1 MFWEFRWWAQFW
13 QKNTF
18 FKQVELSQEM
28 INLKQAEAEKRRS
41 AVIIFLKNWRNEML
55 NTTNLAMWTISILS
69 VYVFFQFINQR
80 AKSARASSAARMR
93 STPSAGRVYTVTFLF
108 HLFDAGP
115 TVASIQCRRYINSES
130 IFVVSIS
137 TYSIGLFAD
146 LWIIKYFN
154 LCVSFTLLSRYLI
167 KIPLMHEPT
176 FAGTYWVSNWGPCW
190 KLFRG
195 DPCHLRRVR

>member
-1 MFWEFRWWAQFW
+1 MFWEFRWLT
-13 QKNTF
+13 KNTF

>member
-1 MFWEFRWWAQFW
+1 MIDK
-13 QKNTF
+13 KNTF

-41 AVIIFLKNWRNEML
+41 AVIIFLKNWRRNEML

-137 TYSIGLFAD
+137 TYSIGLFVD